1 MFYMVEY
8 TIANYIDDNDK
19 EPIID
24 WLKSLD
30 GSTKKRILLR
40 FDRVLKVLKEL
51 GYTLKVA

>member
-1 MFYMVEY
+1 MVEY
-8 TIANYIDDNDK
+8 TIANYIDDNGK

-24 WLKSLD
+24 WLKALD
-30 GSTKKRILLR
+30 GTSKKRILLR